1 MALNEYPTY
10 TVRAIADGVILS
22 DLTGGDWES
31 AKDAYAALEKFYVNA
46 PDSST
51 VSGITLQLFNEQ
63 TNYVEYEVTF
73 I

>member
-10 TVRAIADGVILS
+10 TVRAMADGAILS

-31 AKDAYAALEKFYVNA
+31 AKDAYAALEKFYVNL
-46 PDSST
+46 PDSFDAQGVT
-51 VSGITLQLFNEQ
+51 IQLFNEQ
-63 TNYVEYEVTF
+63 TDYVEYEVTF